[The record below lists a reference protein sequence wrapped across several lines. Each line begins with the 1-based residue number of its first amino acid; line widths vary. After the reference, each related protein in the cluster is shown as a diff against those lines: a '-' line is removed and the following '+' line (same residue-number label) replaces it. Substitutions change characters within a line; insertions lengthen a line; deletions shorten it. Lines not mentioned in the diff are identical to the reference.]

1 MNKKIEKKLYCN
13 YKKLFSFRKSA
24 LFRVEQSEEKQGEAR
39 CEIKVVIL
47 HLLLEIWLGM
57 LNQHSSRVIKN
68 VLIQCLISS
77 PPEYKNFI
85 SLCFISSHPR
95 VLFFFLFYSLINSH
109 SEMWVESFLEKY
121 EKLFQ
126 GEFFCFFDVTLAIG
140 PQSFE
145 KNIGKIA

>member
-68 VLIQCLISS
+68 VSILCLISS

-85 SLCFISSHPR
+85 SYASSAVIR
-95 VLFFFLFYSLINSH
+95 EYCFFFYF
-109 SEMWVESFLEKY
+109 
-121 EKLFQ
+121 
-126 GEFFCFFDVTLAIG
+126 TA
-140 PQSFE
+140 
-145 KNIGKIA
+145 